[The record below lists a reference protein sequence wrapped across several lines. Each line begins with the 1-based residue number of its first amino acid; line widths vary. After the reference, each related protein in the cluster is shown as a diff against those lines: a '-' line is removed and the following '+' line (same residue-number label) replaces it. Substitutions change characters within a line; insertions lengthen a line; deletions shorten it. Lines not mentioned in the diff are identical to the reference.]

1 MTRPLKPILL
11 ALSLILLTA
20 CSQSPVTKTESIPV
34 YAPDSMMQNI
44 TEPAYTGTTN
54 RDHLNY
60 TIALRAALRQ
70 ANAQL
75 EALRA
80 WKVDQLKTHLPD

>member
-1 MTRPLKPILL
+1 
-11 ALSLILLTA
+11 
-20 CSQSPVTKTESIPV
+20 
-34 YAPDSMMQNI
+34 MMQNI